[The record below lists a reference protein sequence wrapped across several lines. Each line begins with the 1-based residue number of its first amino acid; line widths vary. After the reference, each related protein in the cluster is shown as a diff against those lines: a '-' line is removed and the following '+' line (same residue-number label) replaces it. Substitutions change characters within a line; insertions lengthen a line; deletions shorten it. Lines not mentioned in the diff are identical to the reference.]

1 LLMANIELRKKW
13 RAIVDEWAGSEL
25 AAIRWAKE
33 HGVNAKQLY
42 YWIAKFKEEDAVS
55 AAQTRWLQLEA
66 GESPALA
73 GAFEVRV
80 GDATVVV
87 KPGFDPEA
95 LASIVRTLR
104 LC

>member
-1 LLMANIELRKKW
+1 MGGQRAYSHQVGKGAW
-13 RAIVDEWAGSEL
+13 REW
-25 AAIRWAKE
+25 
-33 HGVNAKQLY
+33 QLY

-80 GDATVVV
+80 GDATIVV

-95 LASIVRTLR
+95 LASIVRTFR

>member
-1 LLMANIELRKKW
+1 MANIELRKKW

-25 AAIRWAKE
+25 TVIRWAKE

-73 GAFEVRV
+73 GAFEVSP
-80 GDATVVV
+80 TS
-87 KPGFDPEA
+87 A
-95 LASIVRTLR
+95 LGHAFLPDSREGAN
-104 LC
+104 